1 MSTPEKRSHAV
12 ETHWEH
18 AVTWGVL
25 GLLSLLVGLFFVR
38 YGYDWLGVNFTS
50 LSFPF
55 LAAGPLL
62 LGYAGYRI
70 WASRKEP
77 VFTSQCPYC
86 STYIE
91 FTSAP
96 EEDFVCDS
104 CNRRVPVQNGKVLE
118 VTGVRC
124 GYCGALNYM
133 SDKTEVLICEQCD
146 REIPLL
152 NPITGEMR
160 HAPRGFARVDDEGVY
175 ELLLVDVGRER
186 EAVITSLQH
195 MLALNRNQVKD
206 MLDNV
211 PVTLLTGINRRKAEM
226 LRAQLEASGASAEF
240 AQIGNSA
247 LPGSQT

>member
-1 MSTPEKRSHAV
+1 MATPEKRSTVV
-12 ETHWEH
+12 EVHWEH
-18 AVTWGVL
+18 AITWGVL
-25 GLLSLLVGLFFVR
+25 GIISLLVGLFFVR
-38 YGYDWLGVNFTS
+38 YGYNWLGADLTS
-50 LSFPF
+50 FSFPF
-55 LAAGPLL
+55 LAAAPLL
-62 LGYAGYRI
+62 IGYAVYRI

-77 VFTSQCPYC
+77 VYTAECPYC
-86 STYIE
+86 NHYIE

-96 EEDFVCDS
+96 ENDFVCDS

-152 NPITGEMR
+152 NPLTGEMR

-175 ELLLVDVGRER
+175 ELRLVDVGRER
-186 EAVITSLQH
+186 EQVIATLQH

-206 MLDNV
+206 MIEDL

-226 LRAQLEASGASAEF
+226 LAAQLEASGATPEF
-240 AQIGNSA
+240 SQIGTA
-247 LPGSQT
+247 TPTGS